1 MRNLSELKRPRG
13 AMIIAAISAVSF
25 VGMAGVWSAGI
36 SMNRFARDSQSRLI
50 ENLITRSVHRNI
62 EQLRLSSSRKELPEK
77 IRNIETPDA
86 LEWLDREIGAV
97 HADDFDQ
104 QSVGIMGPGGAMYAF
119 APLEH
124 GSLEKLNALERHT
137 ELVVANLRNT
147 SAHPLVERDTGYPEI
162 EAKYEDPTNRRA
174 ARWDVHVMEIDRA
187 PAIVGAARIG
197 NADAANLLV
206 SVTPISADRI
216 EMIGRTL
223 MLGDLKGIKAGSP
236 TPDGYAEFVIRADDG
251 KPISKLV
258 WQPQTPGNALL
269 YGILPAMFAMV
280 VIFILLFAIAVR
292 RLHVL
297 NEQAVS
303 NSRRAL
309 YLANFDPLSG
319 LSNRRNLGEYLDK
332 LVGRRRCQIAFVDL
346 DDFKLINDTMGHSAG
361 DEIVQKIAGRL
372 TATFAGDDYLVA
384 RLGGDEFA
392 IVDSSL
398 ERDPHHLGGQIMQLV
413 SEKLQVEK
421 TALTISLSAGIA
433 QSPEFGATV
442 SELMR
447 NADIALYAAKAEG
460 KGAYAIY
467 SHELGRLVEQ
477 RREREDLLARAIDD
491 YAFELHY
498 QPIVCLAT
506 DLPTSIEALVRLK
519 GHHNLT
525 PDIFI
530 PIVENMGLMPRLG
543 EWIIKTAFEDSL
555 KWPGVHTSINL
566 SPLQIQNADLL
577 AIVDQHKAEF
587 DIDPATIIFEITE
600 GVLLDKTQH
609 VRSVLDGLK
618 ARGYKIA
625 LDDFGTGYSSLSYLG
640 DMNIDRLKLDQSFVR
655 GGRIREARNATL
667 VKAVIDIG
675 RNLGIEVVAEGVED
689 LAEVEAL
696 RLWGCSHVQGYLLSK
711 AVPPHAAVK
720 RLRDLM
726 DKARSSEL
734 PRDRTR
740 KLTVI

>member
-1 MRNLSELKRPRG
+1 MRILSEPKRSRG
-13 AMIIAAISAVSF
+13 ATIIAAISAVSF
-25 VGMAGVWSAGI
+25 VGMAGVWSAGV
-36 SMNRFARDSQSRLI
+36 SMNRFARDNQSRLI
-50 ENLITRSVHRNI
+50 ANLITRSVHGNI
-62 EQLRLSSSRKELPEK
+62 EQLRLSSSKRELPEK
-77 IRNIETPDA
+77 IQSIETPQA

-97 HADDFDQ
+97 HAEDYDQ
-104 QSVGIMGPGGAMYAF
+104 RSVGIIGPKGAIYTF
-119 APLEH
+119 EPFGRHSLDGLNQLE
-124 GSLEKLNALERHT
+124 AQT
-137 ELVVANLRNT
+137 ELVVGLLRSGT
-147 SAHPLVERDTGYPEI
+147 AHDLVEHDASYPEI
-162 EAKYEDPTNRRA
+162 EAKYDDTNGRKLS
-174 ARWDVHVMEIDRA
+174 RWDIHIVEVNRS

-197 NADAANLLV
+197 DAGTGNILV
-206 SVTPISADRI
+206 TVTPISPFRI

-223 MLGDLKGIKAGSP
+223 MLEDLKGIDVLSP
-236 TPDGYAEFVIRADDG
+236 TPGGYAEFVIHADDG

-258 WQPQTPGNALL
+258 WRPQTPGNALL

-280 VIFILLFAIAVR
+280 VIFIALFAIAVR

-297 NEQAVS
+297 NEHAVK
-303 NSRRAL
+303 NSRKAL

-319 LSNRRNLGEYLDK
+319 LANRRNFGEYLDK
-332 LVGRRRCQIAFVDL
+332 LVGRRPCQIAFVDL

-361 DEIVQKIAGRL
+361 DEIVKTIADRL
-372 TATFAGDDYLVA
+372 TATFSGDDYRVA

-392 IVDSSL
+392 IVDSSP
-398 ERDPHHLGGQIMQLV
+398 ERDADRFGERIMQLIC
-413 SEKLQVEK
+413 EKVQVDK
-421 TALTISLSAGIA
+421 IALSMSLSAGIA
-433 QSPEFGATV
+433 QSPEFGTTV

-467 SHELGRLVEQ
+467 SHKLGHLVEQ
-477 RREREDLLARAIDD
+477 RREREELLAGAIENG
-491 YAFELHY
+491 AFELHY

-519 GHHNLT
+519 RNPNLT
-525 PDIFI
+525 PDVFI

-543 EWIIKTAFEDSL
+543 EWIIKAAFEDSL

-566 SPLQIQNADLL
+566 SPLQIQSADLL
-577 AIVDQHKAEF
+577 GIVDGYKAEF

-618 ARGYKIA
+618 GRGYKLA

-711 AVPPHAAVK
+711 AVPATAAVK

-726 DKARSSEL
+726 DKARNSEL